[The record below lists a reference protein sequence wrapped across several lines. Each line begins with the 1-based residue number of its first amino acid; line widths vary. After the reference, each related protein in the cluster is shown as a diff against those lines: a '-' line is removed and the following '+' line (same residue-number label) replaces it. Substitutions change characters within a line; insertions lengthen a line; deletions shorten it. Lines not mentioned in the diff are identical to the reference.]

1 MRLHGN
7 VRRPN
12 FADHSRED
20 CQMSSQATLPPAQK
34 KYQPYVPQSME
45 MREFTFRAVLLG
57 MIMTGILGAA
67 NAYLGL
73 KAGMTI
79 AATYPAAV
87 IGMSILRLMKG
98 SLLEENIARTVGA
111 IGESVAAGAV
121 FTIPAFVLA
130 GLWPSLGVERYWPSV
145 ALMVIGGLLG
155 ILFVTLLRRV
165 MVEDPELPFPES
177 VAAVEI
183 HKAGQQGSKA
193 AKILFANMGF
203 GAAMYFLSQVN
214 LFWYTKEFLIDIPKM
229 PAGLRLG
236 RSATSPMLATGGMS
250 TFNSPAVSPAYLGVG
265 YIIGPRL
272 ASLNFAGGVLAWGL
286 LVPLLIYFL
295 GPSLP
300 AMPTNASADAYWSGI
315 AFSVWYSI
323 VRPIAVGGMLVGAGF
338 TLFRMRKQLVAG
350 MKRAVSD
357 LRKSAEAHQA
367 TDRTDRDLSAKVV
380 FLGVAVVFLAMIG
393 LYYFF
398 IAGAHNLTAN
408 KAMAGAIVA
417 AGVMVVL
424 GFFFA
429 AVSGNLVGMIGSS
442 NNPVS
447 GLTLCTL
454 VVAALMMVALG
465 VSGTGGV
472 AAVLGVAAVV
482 CVSSAVAGE
491 MLQDLKVGHILG
503 GTPAKM
509 ELGDIFGIMVASLVL
524 FFPLM
529 ILDKA
534 YHFGSAALPAPQAG
548 LMAMLAQGIVGGNMP
563 WPLVVVGILMGF
575 ALIMVQV
582 KSPMLFSVG
591 MYLPLETTFAI
602 FVGGLIRWLT
612 DKLRDRRGYND
623 AQKARVDNAGVL
635 TASGLIAGE
644 ALCGLV
650 IAAIVGTNH
659 TLWHIELG
667 NFVLS
672 GLIGMA
678 VLILVMMKIPL
689 ANAGSPDE
697 PAPPTAI
704 M

>member
-1 MRLHGN
+1 M
-7 VRRPN
+7 
-12 FADHSRED
+12 
-20 CQMSSQATLPPAQK
+20 QMS
-34 KYQPYVPQSME
+34 
-45 MREFTFRAVLLG
+45 EFTVRAIVLGLL
-57 MIMTGILGAA
+57 MTGVLGAA

-73 KAGMTI
+73 RAGMTI

-87 IGMSILRLMKG
+87 ISMAVLRLMKG
-98 SLLEENIARTVGA
+98 SILEENIARTIGS

-121 FTIPAFVLA
+121 FTIPAFVIVPQLWG
-130 GLWPSLGVERYWPSV
+130 GLQGHYWQSV
-145 ALMVIGGLLG
+145 ALMVIGGTLG

-177 VAAVEI
+177 VAASEI
-183 HKAGQQGSKA
+183 HKAGQQGARA
-193 AKILFANMGF
+193 AKILFANMGI
-203 GAAMYFLSQVN
+203 GAFLFFLSQIN
-214 LFWYTKEFLIDIPKM
+214 LYWYTFTKLVNIPSM
-229 PAGLRLG
+229 AAGLRVG
-236 RSATSPMLATGGMS
+236 RGATAPVVATGGMS
-250 TFNSPAVSPAYLGVG
+250 TFNSPAISPAYLGVG

-272 ASLNFAGGVLAWGL
+272 AALNFAGGVVSWGL
-286 LVPLLIYFL
+286 LVPLLTYFL
-295 GPSLP
+295 GPHLP
-300 AMPTNASADAYWSGI
+300 PMPADASPFAYWGGVANGI
-315 AFSVWYSI
+315 WFTI

-338 TLFRMRKQLVAG
+338 TLFRMRKQLGVG
-350 MKRAVSD
+350 MSRAVSD
-357 LRKSAEAHQA
+357 LKKSAAAHET
-367 TDRTDRDLSAKVV
+367 TDRTERDLNAKIVFAGVGLVV
-380 FLGVAVVFLAMIG
+380 VAMIA

-398 IAGAHNLTAN
+398 ISHAGNLPGGKIIT
-408 KAMAGAIVA
+408 GAVVA
-417 AGVMVVL
+417 ALVMAVL

-429 AVSGNLVGMIGSS
+429 AVSGNLCGMIGSS

-454 VVAALMMVALG
+454 VVAALLMVALG
-465 VSGTGGV
+465 VSGIGGV

-503 GTPAKM
+503 GTPARM
-509 ELGDIFGIMVASLVL
+509 QVGDIMGVIVASLVL

-548 LMAMLAQGIVGGNMP
+548 LMSMLAQGIVGGNMA

-602 FVGGLIRWLT
+602 FVGGVIRWIT
-612 DKLRDRRGYND
+612 DKLRDRRGFND

-650 IAAIVGTNH
+650 IAGIVGTEH
-659 TLWHIELG
+659 KLWH
-667 NFVLS
+667 LS
-672 GLIGMA
+672 IGDAWWTGLVGLA
-678 VLILVMMKIPL
+678 VLVALMIRVPL

>member
-1 MRLHGN
+1 
-7 VRRPN
+7 
-12 FADHSRED
+12 
-20 CQMSSQATLPPAQK
+20 MSTQTTLPPTAGRK
-34 KYQPYVPQSME
+34 HKPFVPPTME
-45 MREFTFRAVLLG
+45 MKEFTFRAVLLG
-57 MIMTGILGAA
+57 MLMTGILGAA

-73 KAGMTI
+73 RAGMTI

-87 IGMSILRLMKG
+87 IGMAVLRLMKG
-98 SLLEENIARTVGA
+98 SILEENIARTVGA

-130 GLWPSLGVERYWPSV
+130 GLWPSLGTDRYWQSV
-145 ALMVIGGLLG
+145 ALMIIGGLLG

-177 VAAVEI
+177 VAAAEI
-183 HKAGQQGSKA
+183 HKAGQQGSRS
-193 AKILFANMGF
+193 AKILFANMGAGGF
-203 GAAMYFLSQVN
+203 LYFLSQIN
-214 LFWYTKEFLIDIPKM
+214 LFWYTKNITVNIPRM
-229 PAGLRLG
+229 GTGLRLG
-236 RSATSPMLATGGMS
+236 RGANAPLLATGGMS
-250 TFNSPAVSPAYLGVG
+250 TFTTPAVSPAYLGVG
-265 YIIGPRL
+265 FIIGPRL
-272 ASLNFAGGVLAWGL
+272 AALNFAGGVLAWGL

-295 GPSLP
+295 GPTLP
-300 AMPTNASADAYWSGI
+300 PMQPGTSEAAYWGGI

-323 VRPIAVGGMLVGAGF
+323 VRPIAVGGMLVGSGF
-338 TLFRMRKQLVAG
+338 TLFRMRKQLAIG
-350 MKRAVSD
+350 MKRAISD
-357 LRKSAEAHQA
+357 LKKSAEAHAA
-367 TDRTDRDLSAKVV
+367 TERPDRDLNIKVV
-380 FLGVAVVFLAMIG
+380 FLGVGLVFIAMIG

-398 IAGAHNLTAN
+398 IAGAHNLTGS
-408 KAMAGAIVA
+408 KVIAGSLVA
-417 AGVMVVL
+417 AAVMIVL

-454 VVAALMMVALG
+454 VVAALLMVALG
-465 VSGTGGV
+465 VSGIGGV

-491 MLQDLKVGHILG
+491 MLQDLKAGHILG
-503 GTPAKM
+503 GTPSKM
-509 ELGDIFGIMVASLVL
+509 QIGDIFGTIVASLVL
-524 FFPLM
+524 FYPLM
-529 ILDKA
+529 ILDRA

-548 LMAMLAQGIVGGNMP
+548 LMAMLAQGIVGGNMA

-575 ALIMVQV
+575 AMIMVEV

-591 MYLPLETTFAI
+591 MYLPLETTSAI
-602 FVGGLIRWLT
+602 FLGGIVRWIT
-612 DKLRDRRGYND
+612 DKMRDRRGFND
-623 AQKARVDNAGVL
+623 AQKARVDNSGVL

-650 IAAIVGTNH
+650 IAAIVGSNH
-659 TLWHIELG
+659 QLWHISSG
-667 NFVLS
+667 DMWFS

-678 VLILVMMKIPL
+678 ALIFLMIKIPL
-689 ANAGSPDE
+689 ANAGRPDE

>member
-1 MRLHGN
+1 MTPTRTY
-7 VRRPN
+7 R
-12 FADHSRED
+12 
-20 CQMSSQATLPPAQK
+20 
-34 KYQPYVPQSME
+34 PYVPE
-45 MREFTFRAVLLG
+45 HVKMREFTFRAVLLG
-57 MIMTGILGAA
+57 MLMTGILGAA

-87 IGMSILRLMKG
+87 IGMSVLRLFGG
-98 SLLEENIARTVGA
+98 SLLEENIARTIGA

-130 GLWPSLGVERYWPSV
+130 QLWPSLSMQRYWPSV

-165 MVEDPELPFPES
+165 MVEDAELPFPES
-177 VAAVEI
+177 VAASEI

-203 GAAMYFLSQVN
+203 GAFWYFLSQIN
-214 LFWYTKEFLIDIPKM
+214 LFWYTRTSLVNIPRM
-229 PAGLRLG
+229 PAGLKLG
-236 RSATSPMLATGGMS
+236 RSATAPMLATGGMS
-250 TFNSPAVSPAYLGVG
+250 TFTSPAVSPAYLGVG
-265 YIIGPRL
+265 FIIGPRL
-272 ASLNFAGGVLAWGL
+272 AALNFAGGVLAWGL

-300 AMPTNASADAYWSGI
+300 PMPAGANAAEYWTGV

-338 TLFRMRKQLVAG
+338 TLFRMRRQLGLG
-350 MKRAVSD
+350 MKRAVAD

-367 TDRTDRDLSAKVV
+367 TGRTDRDLSARTV
-380 FLGVAVVFLAMIG
+380 FIGVGLVFLAMIG
-393 LYYFF
+393 LYHFF
-398 IAGAHNLTAN
+398 IAGAHNLSGSRII
-408 KAMAGAIVA
+408 AGSVIA
-417 AGVMVVL
+417 AAVMVVL

-454 VVAALMMVALG
+454 VIGALLMVAVG
-465 VSGTGGV
+465 VSGAGGV

-503 GTPAKM
+503 GTPALM
-509 ELGDIFGIMVASLVL
+509 QIGDIFGILVASLVL

-534 YHFGSAALPAPQAG
+534 YHFGTAALPAPQAG
-548 LMAMLAQGIVGGNMP
+548 LMAMLAQGIVGGNMA
-563 WPLVVVGILMGF
+563 WPLVVVGIFMGF
-575 ALIMVQV
+575 AMIMVEV
-582 KSPMLFSVG
+582 RSPMLFSVG

-602 FVGGLIRWLT
+602 FVGGVIRWFT
-612 DKLRDRRGYND
+612 DKARDRRGYNE

-659 TLWHIELG
+659 TLWHIG
-667 NFVLS
+667 VGDFWFS
-672 GLIGMA
+672 GLIGLA
-678 VLILVMMKIPL
+678 VLIFVMMKVPL
-689 ANAGSPDE
+689 SNAGRPED
-697 PAPPTAI
+697 PAPPVA
-704 M
+704 MM